1 MAKQSLKQK
10 AYDDIKNKIL
20 NCEFMPN
27 AFLNEDVLCN
37 ELKVSRT
44 PVRDALSRLEQER
57 LITIIPKKGFF
68 VAPLSIRE
76 INMAF
81 EMRCLLEP
89 YIIKNYCQNISTE
102 DLDALYANVECASK
116 LICAPNEQDFF
127 LLDSAFHQIIFKQCD
142 NVYIQQTNNMISN
155 QNVRLRVLS
164 GRTNKPRLE
173 STVKEHFE
181 IIDALSKGDCASAA
195 DAMKKH
201 LANSKDAS
209 LNAFIQGAPSL

>member
-10 AYDDIKNKIL
+10 AYDDIKKKIL

-89 YIIKNYCQNISTE
+89 YIIKNYCHNISTE
-102 DLDALYANVECASK
+102 DMDTLYANVECASK

-127 LLDSAFHQIIFKQCD
+127 RFDSAFHQTLIKQCE
-142 NVYIQQTNNMISN
+142 NVYIQQTYNTISN

-164 GRTNKPRLE
+164 GRMNKPRLE

-181 IIDALSKGDCASAA
+181 IIDALSKGDCSSAA
-195 DAMKKH
+195 AAMKKH
-201 LANSKDAS
+201 LANSKEAS